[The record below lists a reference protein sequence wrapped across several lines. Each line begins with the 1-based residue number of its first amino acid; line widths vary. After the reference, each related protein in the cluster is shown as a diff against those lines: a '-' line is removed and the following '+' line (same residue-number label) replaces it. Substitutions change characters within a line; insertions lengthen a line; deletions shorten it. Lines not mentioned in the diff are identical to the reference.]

1 MVRWDGN
8 CNLDQ
13 QNYHTLQSF
22 VVFYCIQ
29 ATDRA
34 VDYLLSPLHMKLSMY
49 WLQRVLPNETHFAN
63 ARRRKTKV
71 IANLLLFL
79 SGRGRFYQERSLRG
93 ANTPAAKKIMKR
105 GPNNCKRI
113 E

>member
-34 VDYLLSPLHMKLSMY
+34 VDYLHSPQHMKQSMY
-49 WLQRVLPNETHFAN
+49 WLQRVLLNETHFAN
-63 ARRRKTKV
+63 ARHRKTKV

-79 SGRGRFYQERSLRG
+79 SERGRFYQERSLRV
-93 ANTPAAKKIMKR
+93 ANSAAAKKIMKR
-105 GPNNCKRI
+105 GHNNCKRI
-113 E
+113 D